1 MATVVGEAGRRQAY
15 DWAGGSR
22 GRTRFHRCS
31 CCRRQDCVSTA
42 IFRAINQLW
51 PRVHSSGY
59 AVPDRH
65 GLGERALY
73 EYVFCF
79 CQYAV
84 ERSRRQLAGC
94 LLFFGYRSRNSLNSV
109 TILRCAQQSQGTL
122 MSLKHM
128 PHITSATTPS
138 TRAAERTARPN
149 YICTWVVDEASL

>member
-73 EYVFCF
+73 EDDFCF

-94 LLFFGYRSRNSLNSV
+94 LLH
-109 TILRCAQQSQGTL
+109 RCAQQSQGTL

-138 TRAAERTARPN
+138 TRAAERTARP
-149 YICTWVVDEASL
+149 IHMHMGGRRSVFVTRV